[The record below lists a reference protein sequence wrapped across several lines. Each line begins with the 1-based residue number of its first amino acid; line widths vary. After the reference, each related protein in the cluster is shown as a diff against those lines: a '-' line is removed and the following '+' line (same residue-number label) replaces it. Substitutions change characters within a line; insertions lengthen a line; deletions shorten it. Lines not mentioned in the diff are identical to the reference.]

1 MIKNR
6 DIVVVGIQAWDI
18 EIGSN
23 CKNIAQ
29 ELSKNNRV
37 LYVNYP
43 LDRITKFRH
52 IKSERVIK
60 RVQILK
66 RGQSEVLEISP
77 NLWNLYPATLL
88 ESINWISH
96 PGLFDFFNYINNK
109 RYAKQIQHAIDQLG
123 LKDIILFNDSDMFR
137 SFYLKELLKPETYIY
152 YTRDNLI
159 AVNYWKKQGVRIEA
173 MHMRKADLV
182 VANSTYLAALAKNYN
197 PDSFYVGQ
205 GCDVK
210 QFDSALVTL
219 VPEDIANIQR
229 PVIGY
234 IGALLSLRLDI
245 EVLEYIAEN
254 RPQWSLVLVGPEDA
268 AFERSRLHQMSNVH
282 FLGNKNSDELPSYL
296 NRFDA
301 AINPQVL
308 SPVTIGNYPRK
319 IDEYLAMG
327 KPTIATKTEA
337 MSVFAAYTYQAENK
351 EEYIVCI
358 EKALAEDND
367 TLHQY
372 REKFARQHTWENN
385 VNEIAKAVEI
395 VKSRN
400 LKGRI

>member
-123 LKDIILFNDSDMFR
+123 LKDIILFNDS
-137 SFYLKELLKPETYIY
+137 
-152 YTRDNLI
+152 
-159 AVNYWKKQGVRIEA
+159 VC
-173 MHMRKADLV
+173 
-182 VANSTYLAALAKNYN
+182 
-197 PDSFYVGQ
+197 YVFQ
-205 GCDVK
+205 MIFKLTLHLSGCLHPSVL
-210 QFDSALVTL
+210 SAL
-219 VPEDIANIQR
+219 
-229 PVIGY
+229 
-234 IGALLSLRLDI
+234 S
-245 EVLEYIAEN
+245 
-254 RPQWSLVLVGPEDA
+254 
-268 AFERSRLHQMSNVH
+268 
-282 FLGNKNSDELPSYL
+282 
-296 NRFDA
+296 
-301 AINPQVL
+301 
-308 SPVTIGNYPRK
+308 
-319 IDEYLAMG
+319 
-327 KPTIATKTEA
+327 
-337 MSVFAAYTYQAENK
+337 
-351 EEYIVCI
+351 
-358 EKALAEDND
+358 
-367 TLHQY
+367 
-372 REKFARQHTWENN
+372 
-385 VNEIAKAVEI
+385 
-395 VKSRN
+395 
-400 LKGRI
+400 